1 MNNFNPF
8 DFYYRS
14 FKLGATYA
22 CNGKLFK
29 FIKTTPKGFNLLNLQ
44 TNRVMFMNGHLYSKN
59 WSHKEIPEPITIV
72 KNVRINSAFIFTEI
86 PEPIK
91 EITK

>member
-1 MNNFNPF
+1 MNNFFPR

-14 FKLGATYA
+14 FKLGAIYA

-44 TNRVMFMNGHLYSKN
+44 TNRVLFMGGHLYSKD
-59 WSHKEIPEPITIV
+59 WSHKEIPEPIEHV
-72 KNVRINSAFIFTEI
+72 KNVRVNAGLVFTEI
-86 PEPIK
+86 PEIMLK
-91 EITK
+91 G